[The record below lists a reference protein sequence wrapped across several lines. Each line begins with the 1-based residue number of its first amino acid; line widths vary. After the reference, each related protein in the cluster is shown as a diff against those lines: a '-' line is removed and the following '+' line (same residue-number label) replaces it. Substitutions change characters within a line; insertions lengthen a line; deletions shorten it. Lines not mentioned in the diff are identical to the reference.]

1 MSRREPE
8 SAPMPRWIWG
18 SSSITLKSVPA
29 RDRRCGDNSPPS
41 LGLGDKAATSS
52 PRLGKQGKD
61 MNTLILWISRF
72 LSIALNWG
80 ILILAI
86 AEVFLMV
93 KSYTERKA
101 LKLRIEKL
109 NDSTAGRQ
117 VLPEKKDGRLQTEE
131 QVTIE
136 RDWREFDTFCDD
148 YQNKSVLFSWV
159 SLIIQI
165 FPLLGILGTVTG
177 LFVAMN
183 GNADWSNAQALFEGV
198 QFALS
203 STVLGILCAVIFK
216 VADIAFSA
224 RYLNYIDDGIDRFR
238 ENYNVE
244 KELPLGGDAS

>member
-1 MSRREPE
+1 
-8 SAPMPRWIWG
+8 
-18 SSSITLKSVPA
+18 
-29 RDRRCGDNSPPS
+29 
-41 LGLGDKAATSS
+41 
-52 PRLGKQGKD
+52 

-93 KSYTERKA
+93 KSYTEMKA
-101 LKLRIEKL
+101 LKLRIDKL

-117 VLPEKKDGRLQTEE
+117 VLTEKKGGRLKTETK
-131 QVTIE
+131 VTIE

-216 VADIAFSA
+216 IADIVFSA
-224 RYLNYIDDGIDRFR
+224 RYLNYMDDGIDRFR
-238 ENYNVE
+238 
-244 KELPLGGDAS
+244 